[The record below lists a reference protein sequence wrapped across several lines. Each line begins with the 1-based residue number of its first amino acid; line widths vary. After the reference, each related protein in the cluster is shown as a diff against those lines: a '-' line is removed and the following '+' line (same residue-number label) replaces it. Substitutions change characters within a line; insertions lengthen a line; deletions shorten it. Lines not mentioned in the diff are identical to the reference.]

1 PNTSCIQNLSDIIQ
15 RFKSQWSV
23 ADWYKF
29 GLFHDEQISDINV
42 HWLTFPPPDDGHF
55 YALGVLYIFLMIF
68 GLTGNFLVVFL
79 FTRCKTLRTPAN
91 TLIVNLAI
99 SDGLMTIKAPIFI
112 FNSFSR
118 GPALGYIACQIY
130 GFLGGLTGTLS
141 IITLSVISFDRYF
154 VIKYPLNRS
163 FSALRIKLCLGIA
176 WIYGIFF
183 AMIPVLDIGLGKYTY
198 EGYLTSCSFD
208 YLTED
213 RSIKRFI
220 FVYFVA
226 AWVVP
231 FHLISFSYFNILKVV
246 TNRTMSQRRGD
257 SFRHVKD
264 DDSKKQEIKLAMVVF
279 GTVLLWFLSWTP
291 YAIVALLGIFGQ
303 KHLITPLSSMVPA
316 LFCKTASCLN
326 SYVYALSHPKFRAEL
341 RKICCSCSYLQRRR
355 EKNNKVWSSEST
367 SSKICTHVCHSESN
381 VDMGISMVGEPRSM
395 AHPTKQLDRQETV
408 MEMICLRPSFR
419 NRPSSVRRLARRW
432 SSKSRKEED
441 HQNDDAI
448 SSFDMVCLD

>member
-1 PNTSCIQNLSDIIQ
+1 MFVFLTAFSSSLSQNSTDLSECDPNPSCIQNLSDIIQ

-29 GLFHDEQISDINV
+29 GLFHDEQISDINI

-79 FTRCKTLRTPAN
+79 FT
-91 TLIVNLAI
+91 
-99 SDGLMTIKAPIFI
+99 
-112 FNSFSR
+112 
-118 GPALGYIACQIY
+118 
-130 GFLGGLTGTLS
+130 
-141 IITLSVISFDRYF
+141 RYF

-432 SSKSRKEED
+432 SSKSRKEEE
-441 HQNDDAI
+441 HQHDDAI